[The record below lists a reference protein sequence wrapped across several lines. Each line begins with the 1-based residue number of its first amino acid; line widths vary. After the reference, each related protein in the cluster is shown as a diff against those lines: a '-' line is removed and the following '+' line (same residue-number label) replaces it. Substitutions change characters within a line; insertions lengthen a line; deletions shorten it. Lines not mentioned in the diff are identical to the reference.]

1 MIAVQTLTDQDA
13 DDPAQVETPLNWI
26 DGPIVRVT
34 ADSAYDGALTCQTIS
49 ATLNVLIDIACY
61 AVRMVKLKFRSGTEN
76 HDLSH

>member
-34 ADSAYDGALTCQTIS
+34 ADSAYDGALTCQTQ
-49 ATLNVLIDIACY
+49 L
-61 AVRMVKLKFRSGTEN
+61 GQ
-76 HDLSH
+76 